1 MDMLADPQS
10 GADLRGRARR
20 AWPLAARR
28 LLEAPAGGRWRR
40 VDGPMSA
47 VVATLLDLGW
57 SSTADNPLDWVSETG
72 EFWQLGGFMGE
83 EAEDPSRFLEAVEQA
98 VWAETWK
105 AAPAH
110 VSGRGLE
117 DGCDLVPA

>member
-1 MDMLADPQS
+1 M
-10 GADLRGRARR
+10 
-20 AWPLAARR
+20 
-28 LLEAPAGGRWRR
+28 
-40 VDGPMSA
+40 DGPMSA

-72 EFWQLGGFMGE
+72 EFWQLGGLMGE

-105 AAPAH
+105 AASAY